1 MEQSVSVLG
10 LEARVYFQL
19 WVVQCV
25 ASPIQSSPGDR
36 QVNKWKSSGN
46 MRFLCSKRCKKEN
59 VFGGGVGYG
68 ATMNGEVEKL
78 EVRGEARGGGWW

>member
-25 ASPIQSSPGDR
+25 ASPIQSSTVDR
-36 QVNKWKSSGN
+36 QVNKWKSSEN
-46 MRFLCSKRCKKEN
+46 MRFLMSRSSVRKRMYW
-59 VFGGGVGYG
+59 GGRYG
-68 ATMNGEVEKL
+68 STMNGEVEKL
-78 EVRGEARGGGWW
+78 EVRGETRGGGWW